1 MKAADWRRVRAGRGE
16 SLVGERNF
24 LPSAQDLS
32 EVGKPVRLSLHTE
45 NYWGL
50 DAVLMDTDL
59 GAANAASH
67 SFIEWME
74 VRNDFEIW

>member
-1 MKAADWRRVRAGRGE
+1 M
-16 SLVGERNF
+16 LVGERNF

-32 EVGKPVRLSLHTE
+32 EAGKPVRLSLHME
-45 NYWGL
+45 HYWGL
-50 DAVLMDTDL
+50 DAVPMDTDL
-59 GAANAASH
+59 GAANAARH